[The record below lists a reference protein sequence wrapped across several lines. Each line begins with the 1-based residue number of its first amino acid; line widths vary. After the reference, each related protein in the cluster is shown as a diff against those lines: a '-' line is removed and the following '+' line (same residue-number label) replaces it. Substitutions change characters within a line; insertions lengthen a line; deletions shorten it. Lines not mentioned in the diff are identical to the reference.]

1 MFRLQRVQ
9 AMKRPSKRNQS
20 SLYQMASQ
28 NLVAM
33 EGEWILQGDDLVA
46 LAHDGEHNWFNVF
59 LEDVLNRF
67 SRKMLLVRSK
77 APKPSAFTSLYD
89 LLRSVATTS
98 HATDLLDKVSSHY
111 PYKETPYHVLGSQIT
126 LRS

>member
-1 MFRLQRVQ
+1 
-9 AMKRPSKRNQS
+9 MKRPSKRNQS

-59 LEDVLNRF
+59 LEDVLNKF
-67 SRKMLLVRSK
+67 SRKMLLVRMK
-77 APKPSAFTSLYD
+77 APKPPTLKVLD
-89 LLRSVATTS
+89 GPLRSVAAIC
-98 HATDLLDKVSSHY
+98 HADGFKPL
-111 PYKETPYHVLGSQIT
+111 
-126 LRS
+126 

>member
-1 MFRLQRVQ
+1 
-9 AMKRPSKRNQS
+9 
-20 SLYQMASQ
+20 MASQ

-67 SRKMLLVRSK
+67 SRKMLLVRLK
-77 APKPSAFTSLYD
+77 TPKPSAFKSLYY
-89 LLRSVATTS
+89 LLRSVVAIW
-98 HATDLLDKVSSHY
+98 HADGLKHL
-111 PYKETPYHVLGSQIT
+111 
-126 LRS
+126 

>member
-67 SRKMLLVRSK
+67 SRKTLLVRLK
-77 APKPSAFTSLYD
+77 APKPSALTSLYY
-89 LLRSVATTS
+89 LLRSVAAVW
-98 HATDLLDKVSSHY
+98 HADGLKHL
-111 PYKETPYHVLGSQIT
+111 
-126 LRS
+126 

>member
-1 MFRLQRVQ
+1 
-9 AMKRPSKRNQS
+9 MKRPSKRNQS

-59 LEDVLNRF
+59 LEDVLNKF
-67 SRKMLLVRSK
+67 SRKLLLVRIK
-77 APKPSAFTSLYD
+77 APNPRPSKVLD
-89 LLRSVATTS
+89 DPLRSVA
-98 HATDLLDKVSSHY
+98 AIWDPDDFNPL
-111 PYKETPYHVLGSQIT
+111 
-126 LRS
+126 

>member
-1 MFRLQRVQ
+1 
-9 AMKRPSKRNQS
+9 MKRPSKRNQS

-59 LEDVLNRF
+59 LEDILNKF
-67 SRKMLLVRSK
+67 SRKMLLVRMK
-77 APKPSAFTSLYD
+77 APKHPS
-89 LLRSVATTS
+89 
-98 HATDLLDKVSSHY
+98 
-111 PYKETPYHVLGSQIT
+111 PQTP
-126 LRS
+126 R